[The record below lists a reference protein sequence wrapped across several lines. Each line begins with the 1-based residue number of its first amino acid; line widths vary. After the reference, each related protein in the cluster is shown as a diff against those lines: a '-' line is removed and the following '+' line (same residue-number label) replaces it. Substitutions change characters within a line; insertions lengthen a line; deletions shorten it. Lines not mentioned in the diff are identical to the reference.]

1 MAKPKKPKTPKRRAK
16 KPAGRPLRSR
26 VLPKVAGQRTNGKK
40 PLAFWDKLLSDQP
53 PHTELFHGPEARF
66 FPALYDTIVKASGIT
81 TPYEEL
87 DLALT
92 QKFTVEEMGSNP
104 LALRFLQ
111 MLVRMSGAKRVLEI
125 GAFIGVSAMYLAKAL
140 SDDGEVVTIERGAE
154 FGAICAE
161 NFKRNHLAH
170 KIELRVGDA
179 SEVIDSL
186 PRDKKFDLMFIDGDK
201 GHYGDYMRRLE
212 PLLAPGGLMIVDD
225 ALFHGDVL
233 NKKPT
238 TDKGEG
244 VRDALNQAAAWKH
257 YHKALLPLSNGML
270 LLQKPR

>member
-1 MAKPKKPKTPKRRAK
+1 MAKSKKSKTPKRRAK
-16 KPAGRPLRSR
+16 KTAGRPLRSR
-26 VLPKVAGQRTNGKK
+26 VSPKVAGQRTSGKRA
-40 PLAFWDKLLSDQP
+40 LAFWDKLLSDQP
-53 PHTELFHGPEARF
+53 PHTELFRGPQSRF
-66 FPALYDTIVKASGIT
+66 FPALYETIVGASGIR

-92 QKFTVEEMGSNP
+92 HKFTVEEMGSNP

-111 MLVRMSGAKRVLEI
+111 MLIRMSGAKRVLEI

-140 SDDGEVVTIERGAE
+140 PEDGKVVTIERGAE

-161 NFKRNHLAH
+161 NFRRNNLTH

-179 SEVIDSL
+179 NEVIESL
-186 PRDKKFDLMFIDGDK
+186 PRDKLFDLMFIDGDK
-201 GHYGDYMRRLE
+201 GRYGDYMRRLE
-212 PLLAPGGLMIVDD
+212 PLLAPGGIMIVDD

-233 NKKPT
+233 NKKPV

-244 VRDALNQAAAWKH
+244 VRDALNQAAAWKN